1 MNDNNTLIPL
11 MIDAFKVIRVLSQ
24 LAEAI
29 SSEVLDGR
37 SPKQALKAVKQLSD
51 RAEHIA
57 QEFIPGGYALN
68 PESANTM
75 RDSLLQDIHWVL
87 EIITIDEIS
96 DALKRTRRA
105 HPKTSE
111 LTQLASSIEN
121 ALSCN
126 A

>member
-57 QEFIPGGYALN
+57 QEFIPGGYALI

-96 DALKRTRRA
+96 DALKKTLRA

>member
-1 MNDNNTLIPL
+1 MNDNNTLLPL

-96 DALKRTRRA
+96 DALMQTRRA
-105 HPKTSE
+105 YPKTAE
-111 LTQLASSIEN
+111 LTVLASSIETSLN
-121 ALSCN
+121 CN
-126 A
+126 V

>member
-1 MNDNNTLIPL
+1 

-37 SPKQALKAVKQLSD
+37 SPKQVLKAVKKLSD

-87 EIITIDEIS
+87 EIITIDEIR
-96 DALKRTRRA
+96 DALTRTSYA
-105 HPKTSE
+105 HPKTAE
-111 LTQLASSIEN
+111 LSLLASSIETSLN
-121 ALSCN
+121 CN

>member
-1 MNDNNTLIPL
+1 MNDNNILLPL

-75 RDSLLQDIHWVL
+75 RDSLLRDIHWIL

-96 DALKRTRRA
+96 DALMQTRRA
-105 HPKTSE
+105 HPKTAE
-111 LTQLASSIEN
+111 LTALASSIETS
-121 ALSCN
+121 LICN
-126 A
+126 V